1 MDELVKEMQG
11 TLALLRQK
19 GDEAEAERKR
29 FGDVT
34 AETKAALDKLNERLD
49 GIEAE
54 MKRPAGGPDAE
65 KSERKAAFMEFVRKG
80 LREMSVERKATLVGG
95 GTTGD
100 ILVPEDL
107 WAEIQ
112 RSIPKFTVM
121 RDLVTVRPTR
131 SDRIRRRTLTELAM
145 QWGSWENAEA
155 AASFSDFTPAE
166 AFLYVEDLYGITKI
180 GENELADTDANL
192 ETILVDSFARAE
204 GEAVDTAIIAGS
216 GHASNEPEG
225 VLVASGLTTVT
236 AGQAGAITA
245 DDLISL
251 PYGVASQYRANGRY
265 VIAGTTEKAAR
276 LLKDSNGQ
284 YLWQPS
290 LVAGAP
296 STFNGYPVVVQD
308 DIPAIPAAGTAGIVG
323 VFGDFRAGYAL
334 LERSGMTV
342 QRLNELYAEAGL
354 VGFKAHRRVG
364 GGVIRTASFAKLN
377 VPAA

>member
-19 GDEAEAERKR
+19 GDEAEQERKR

-34 AETKAALDKLNERLD
+34 AETKAAIDRMNERLD

-54 MKRPAGGPDAE
+54 MKRPAGGADAE
-65 KSERKAAFMEFVRKG
+65 KSERKAAFMEYVRKG
-80 LREMSVERKATLVGG
+80 LREMAPEHKATLVGG
-95 GTTGD
+95 TTSGD

-112 RSIPKFTVM
+112 RSVPKFTVM
-121 RDLVTVRPTR
+121 RQLVTVRPTR

-145 QWGSWENAEA
+145 QWGSWENAEST
-155 AASFSDFTPAE
+155 ASFSDFTPAE

-192 ETILVDSFARAE
+192 ETILVDSFSRAE
-204 GEAVDTAIIAGS
+204 AEAVDSAIIAGA

-225 VLVASGLTTVT
+225 VLTASGITTVT
-236 AGQAGAITA
+236 ASGPGAVTA
-245 DDLISL
+245 DDLIAL

-265 VIAGTTEKAAR
+265 VIPGTLEHAAR
-276 LLKDSNGQ
+276 ILKDSNGQ

-296 STFNGYPVVVQD
+296 SAFNGYPVVIQD
-308 DIPAIPAAGTAGIVG
+308 DVPAVPASGTAGIAA
-323 VFGDFRAGYAL
+323 VFGDFRSGYAL

-342 QRLNELYAEAGL
+342 QRLNELYAEDGL